1 MSRPIKAKER
11 ETIIQSLKSGVVP
24 RAGLQ
29 HIQVGRSEELKSFI
43 KDIETISE
51 GGTSFRFVIGEYGSG
66 KTFFL
71 SLVRSIALEKGLV
84 TMHADLSPTKRLHG
98 SDGQPR
104 LLLADMIGNL
114 STRTRQDG
122 NALQNI
128 LERFISSAK
137 DESTASGRSV
147 YDIISERLGELNDY
161 TGGYNFI
168 SVIKKYLEAYE
179 AGNTDLM
186 NCVLKWLKAGYTTK
200 TDAYRDLGIR
210 EFISDASFYNTL
222 KLYAVLAR
230 KAGYKGLLVCMDEM
244 VNLYKISNSVS
255 RKANYEEILSMLND
269 TLQGSFSNIG
279 FVMGGTPEFL
289 TDNFRGLYS
298 YEALKSRLSENSF
311 SKQLGVTDFNS
322 VVLRLTSLTKEELYL
337 LLFNIRNVF
346 ANGNQ
351 ENYLV
356 PDEALIA
363 FLNHCSNKIGESYFR
378 TPRTTIKSFVDL
390 LSILEQYPN
399 YKWSNIISSID
410 IQQEVEPSQVG
421 DILEATG
428 TTVATSTTESDDS
441 FANFSL

>member
-43 KDIETISE
+43 KDVDTIAE

-104 LLLADMIGNL
+104 MLLAEMINNI
-114 STRTRQDG
+114 STRTRPDG

-137 DESTASGRSV
+137 DEASSSGMNP
-147 YDIISERLGELNDY
+147 YDIISEKLNDLSDY
-161 TGGYNFI
+161 TGGYSFI
-168 SVIKKYLEAYE
+168 TVIKKYLEGYE
-179 AGNTDLM
+179 SGNQELM
-186 NCVLKWLKAGYTTK
+186 DSSLKWLKAGYATK
-200 TDAYRDLGIR
+200 TDSLKELGIR

-222 KLYAVLAR
+222 KLYSVLVR
-230 KAGYKGLLVCMDEM
+230 KAGYKGLLISMDEM
-244 VNLYKISNSVS
+244 VNLYKIPNSVS
-255 RKANYEEILSMLND
+255 RKANYEEILSMLNN
-269 TLQGSFSNIG
+269 TLQGTFSNIG
-279 FVMGGTPEFL
+279 FIMGGTPEFL
-289 TDNFRGLYS
+289 TDNIRGLYS
-298 YEALKSRLSENSF
+298 YEALRSRLTENSF
-311 SKQLGVTDFNS
+311 SKQLGVTDYNS

-337 LLFNIRNVF
+337 LLMNLRHVF
-346 ANGNQ
+346 ANGYE
-351 ENYLV
+351 ENYLL
-356 PDEALIA
+356 PDEALLA
-363 FLNHCSNKIGESYFR
+363 FLHHCYNKIGESYFR
-378 TPRTTIKSFVDL
+378 TPRTTIKSFIDL

-399 YKWSNIISSID
+399 YKWNDIIASVE
-410 IQQEVEPSQVG
+410 IQQDVEPSQVES
-421 DILEATG
+421 ILG
-428 TTVATSTTESDDS
+428 TRSNMTVSVDEDS
-441 FANFSL
+441 FSNFKL

>member
-43 KDIETISE
+43 KDIDTISE

-104 LLLADMIGNL
+104 LLLADIIGNL
-114 STRTRQDG
+114 STRTKQDG

-128 LERFISSAK
+128 IERFISNAK
-137 DESTASGRSV
+137 EEASSTGKNT
-147 YDIISERLGELNDY
+147 YEIISEKLNELNDY

-168 SVIKKYLEAYE
+168 TVIKRYLEAYE
-179 AGNTDLM
+179 SGNSDLM
-186 NCVLKWLKAGYTTK
+186 NSVLKWLKAGYTTK
-200 TDAYRDLGIR
+200 TETFKDLGIR

-222 KLYAVLAR
+222 KLYSVLVR
-230 KAGYKGLLVCMDEM
+230 KAGYKGLLICMDEM
-244 VNLYKISNSVS
+244 VNLYKIPNSVS
-255 RKANYEEILSMLND
+255 RKANYEEILSMLNN

-279 FVMGGTPEFL
+279 FIMCGTPEFL
-289 TDNFRGLYS
+289 TDNIRGLYS
-298 YEALKSRLSENSF
+298 YEALRSRLSENSF
-311 SKQLGVTDFNS
+311 SKQLGVTDYNS
-322 VVLRLTSLTKEELYL
+322 VVLRLASLTKEELYL
-337 LLFNIRNVF
+337 LLTNLRHVF
-346 ANGNQ
+346 AGGN
-351 ENYLV
+351 EANYLV
-356 PDEALIA
+356 PDDALIS
-363 FLNHCSNKIGESYFR
+363 FLNHCANKIGESYFR
-378 TPRTTIKSFVDL
+378 TPRTTIKSFLDL

-399 YKWSNIISSID
+399 YKWSDLIESID
-410 IQQEVEPSQVG
+410 VQPDIEPSQVET
-421 DILEATG
+421 ILEKK
-428 TTVATSTTESDDS
+428 TTKIASPNDDDCFTS
-441 FANFSL
+441 FKL

>member
-43 KDIETISE
+43 KDIDTISE

-114 STRTRQDG
+114 STRTKQDG

-128 LERFISSAK
+128 IERFISNAK
-137 DESTASGRSV
+137 EEASSTGKNT
-147 YDIISERLGELNDY
+147 YEIISEKLNELNDY

-168 SVIKKYLEAYE
+168 TVIKKYLEAYE
-179 AGNTDLM
+179 SGNSDLM
-186 NCVLKWLKAGYTTK
+186 NSVLKWLKAGYTTK
-200 TDAYRDLGIR
+200 TETFKDLGIR
-210 EFISDASFYNTL
+210 DFISDASFYNTL
-222 KLYAVLAR
+222 TLYSVLVR
-230 KAGYKGLLVCMDEM
+230 KAGYKGLLICMDEM
-244 VNLYKISNSVS
+244 VNLYKIPNSVS
-255 RKANYEEILSMLND
+255 RKANYEEILSMLNN

-279 FVMGGTPEFL
+279 FIMCGTPEFL
-289 TDNFRGLYS
+289 TDNIRGLYS
-298 YEALKSRLSENSF
+298 YEALRSRLSENSF
-311 SKQLGVTDFNS
+311 SKQLGVTDYNS
-322 VVLRLTSLTKEELYL
+322 VVLRLASLTKEELYL
-337 LLFNIRNVF
+337 LLTNLRHVF
-346 ANGNQ
+346 AGGN
-351 ENYLV
+351 EANYLV
-356 PDEALIA
+356 PDDALIS
-363 FLNHCSNKIGESYFR
+363 FLNHCANKIGENYFR
-378 TPRTTIKSFVDL
+378 TPRTTIKSFLDL

-399 YKWSNIISSID
+399 YKWSDLIESVDVQPD
-410 IQQEVEPSQVG
+410 IEPSQVET
-421 DILEATG
+421 ILETKAAKKASTNEDDCF
-428 TTVATSTTESDDS
+428 TS
-441 FANFSL
+441 FKL